1 MGVEKALEL
10 SVLRSAFFA
19 EPGHANSRAADIVY
33 RSDAGIHEQP
43 VCRVDQIRSEVIKD
57 TLQCFIEFELFPGGR
72 MGGVNL
78 GVDFAK
84 QRNFPAK
91 HTNVEKLGFESV
103 IEVGGV
109 VCDFIDAID
118 ELSFEGR
125 AQIKKIFGKLRK
137 FRGGIIIAGM
147 DDAVAVTRVGAA
159 VGMRRL
165 RKTPAARL
173 LRAHRPRS
181 RSGRS
186 IDGPLRS
193 VPADPREGSFSKQ
206 IRISAKAWPSRDRLH
221 RRRWCP
227 GIPS

>member
-1 MGVEKALEL
+1 
-10 SVLRSAFFA
+10 
-19 EPGHANSRAADIVY
+19 
-33 RSDAGIHEQP
+33 
-43 VCRVDQIRSEVIKD
+43 
-57 TLQCFIEFELFPGGR
+57 

-137 FRGGIIIAGM
+137 FRGGIIIARM
-147 DDAVAVTRVGAA
+147 LDDTFANFKRKIQTWKIEIALLELFDDA
-159 VGMRRL
+159 
-165 RKTPAARL
+165 
-173 LRAHRPRS
+173 
-181 RSGRS
+181 
-186 IDGPLRS
+186 
-193 VPADPREGSFSKQ
+193 EGV
-206 IRISAKAWPSRDRLH
+206 
-221 RRRWCP
+221 
-227 GIPS
+227 